1 MKQLLH
7 LKSLLIALL
16 VLFGGG
22 SVYAQEETIYYEN
35 FGTASTEMN
44 LTTYNSNWT
53 VVSGGYVKVQQNVR
67 YGSSGRSLQM
77 GSSNNPS
84 AEVITPTFGAST
96 PSDITFSC
104 YMYTNNYNNES
115 VTLSVEGAGTITACS
130 GATSSLADGKVT
142 VTFKKSNQWYPV
154 SLTLTGCSSSTK
166 IRIKN
171 LRTLYVDDVTVKG
184 GADPRTPVTLTYSD
198 DKYTTP
204 TESGEIRDAPTLTV
218 TPPEAAQ
225 YVVFSS
231 SNESVA
237 KFDESGKLIA
247 VAPGTTTITASIS
260 GNETYRDAEDS
271 YTLTVGLPSSN
282 LKFNPESATVTYG
295 DDFTAPTLSW
305 ANGYDKNLITFTSS
319 NENVATVVNMDDD
332 GKVNILIHAVGEA
345 TITASG
351 AATQYLKASEATFTL
366 TVNDIQGSATGGT
379 GGSLFHETFNKINGT
394 GGNDG
399 EWSGNIATND
409 LNPSG
414 TNQNVDE
421 DGWVFTKG
429 NGGKQCARFGTGSA
443 DGSAT
448 TREITVTAGQ
458 DYTLTF
464 KAAPWG
470 GTKSNAM
477 NVSVN
482 GGTIK
487 NMTGSME
494 KGQWNDFSATITPTP
509 TSSAITITFAVTGT
523 EKRFF
528 LDEINVADPS
538 FSETVNVTIPSSG
551 WGTFCYKYPLDFTAA
566 SSPEGLKAYAVS
578 ATTSSNATL
587 TQITEKI
594 IGGTGIIINGTP
606 GATYAIKV
614 ADNGTEYSGT
624 NLLTGTLAPTYVE
637 EGQYFLK
644 SGRFVYSS
652 AGILPEKKA
661 YLKKENAPEA
671 AANFGFV
678 VEDVTGISE
687 VLNNISLDDDKW
699 YDLSGRAVSPTSKG
713 IYIHNGKKYV
723 IK

>member
-1 MKQLLH
+1 MLVTLLTMLVAMNASAQTQNYFSCNFDNYTNTGILTSNGWTMGGTVNMNTNSPYCYSGRAVQLGTKNGADGQVTTPALNTS
-7 LKSLLIALL
+7 LPSDVQLSFYTGTGGYNEVSLTVTVLGAGSFLNSDNTTSESVTISVTKS
-16 VLFGGG
+16 GGKF
-22 SVYAQEETIYYEN
+22 YTY
-35 FGTASTEMN
+35 N
-44 LTTYNSNWT
+44 LTGCTSATKIKFYANKIAGLDNV
-53 VVSGGYVKVQQNVR
+53 VVSG
-67 YGSSGRSLQM
+67 
-77 GSSNNPS
+77 
-84 AEVITPTFGAST
+84 A
-96 PSDITFSC
+96 
-104 YMYTNNYNNES
+104 
-115 VTLSVEGAGTITACS
+115 
-130 GATSSLADGKVT
+130 
-142 VTFKKSNQWYPV
+142 
-154 SLTLTGCSSSTK
+154 
-166 IRIKN
+166 
-171 LRTLYVDDVTVKG
+171 
-184 GADPRTPVTLTYSD
+184 ADPRTPVTLEYSA

-204 TESGEIRDAPTLTV
+204 TESGVITGAPTLTV
-218 TPPEAAQ
+218 TPAEAANE
-225 YVVFSS
+225 VVFSS
-231 SNESVA
+231 SNTGVA
-237 KFDESGKLIA
+237 YFDEDGKLIA

-260 GNETYRDAEDS
+260 GSETYRDAEDS
-271 YTLTVGLPSSN
+271 YTLKVGLASSN
-282 LKFNPESATVTYG
+282 LKFNPESATVTY
-295 DDFTAPTLSW
+295 DKKDNFTGPTLSW

-332 GKVNILIHAVGEA
+332 GKVNISINAVGVT

-351 AATQYLKASEATFTL
+351 AATQNLKASEATFTL
-366 TVNDIQGSATGGT
+366 TVNDIQGSATGGGT
-379 GGSLFHETFNKINGT
+379 GASVFKETFDQVNVEGT

-399 EWSGNIATND
+399 AWSGSIASGD

-421 DGWVFTKG
+421 DGWEFTNG
-429 NGGKQCARFGTGSA
+429 YGGKQCARFGSSKNNGSA
-443 DGSAT
+443 K
-448 TREITVTAGQ
+448 TREIAVTAGQ
-458 DYTLTF
+458 NYTLTF

-470 GTKSNAM
+470 TGSNTM
-477 NVSVN
+477 NVSVT
-482 GGTIK
+482 GGEIS

-494 KGQWNDFSATITPTP
+494 NEQWNDFSATITP

-528 LDEINVADPS
+528 LDEINVAAPS
-538 FSETVNVTIPSSG
+538 TSETVPVTIPSSG

-578 ATTSSNATL
+578 STSSSNATL

-606 GATYAIKV
+606 GTTYTINV
-614 ADNGTEYSGT
+614 ADNGTAYSGT
-624 NLLTGTLAPTYVE
+624 NLLTGTLSPTYVE

-652 AGILPEKKA
+652 AGTLPANKA

-671 AANFGFV
+671 AANFDFV